1 MPSNTAPNAENLLLG
16 KGRLMFDRFDANGV
30 SSGGYRDLGNV
41 ETFEI
46 TTEDDVVEKY
56 SSMSRSA
63 GLLKRVTRRRTVTL
77 RATGNEFNAE
87 NLALALMG
95 TVGEATQLATA
106 VVDEVLS
113 TNAVDGGFYKFAK
126 LGPYTV
132 VSLEIAGA
140 TPLVLGTDWR
150 WIDQTLGIVQLIP
163 GSATVL
169 ADLGEDVTASY
180 TPTAYTAGAGAK
192 TVAGG
197 TESLIEGKVLF
208 IGDPSA
214 GPAMMVEVWR
224 VSASPDGAIGLI
236 SEDFAA
242 FGLQMAVQEDAT
254 VHPTEP
260 LYRVT
265 YTP

>member
-1 MPSNTAPNAENLLLG
+1 MPSYAAPNAENLLLG
-16 KGRLMFDRFDANGV
+16 KGRVLFDRFDANGV

-77 RATGNEFNAE
+77 RASGNEFNAD

-95 TVGEATQLATA
+95 TTGESTQLATP
-106 VVDEVLS
+106 VVDEVL
-113 TNAVDGGFYKFAK
+113 TLTVALGGYYKLAK
-126 LGPYTV
+126 LGPYTGV
-132 VSLEIAGA
+132 TLKKAPA
-140 TPLVLGTDWR
+140 TALVLGTDWE
-150 WIDQTLGIVQLIP
+150 WINTTLGIIRILPTSV
-163 GSATVL
+163 TVVAGDDIL
-169 ADLGEDVTASY
+169 ASY
-180 TPTAYTAGAGAK
+180 TPTAYTAGTAPK

-197 TESLIEGKVLF
+197 TESRIEGKILF

-214 GPAMMVEVWR
+214 GPKVMVEVWK
-224 VSASPDGAIGLI
+224 VSSSPDGAIGLI

-242 FGLQMAVQEDAT
+242 FGLQMAVQDDT
-254 VHPTEP
+254 TLHPTEP
-260 LYRVT
+260 LFRVT
-265 YTP
+265 YSP